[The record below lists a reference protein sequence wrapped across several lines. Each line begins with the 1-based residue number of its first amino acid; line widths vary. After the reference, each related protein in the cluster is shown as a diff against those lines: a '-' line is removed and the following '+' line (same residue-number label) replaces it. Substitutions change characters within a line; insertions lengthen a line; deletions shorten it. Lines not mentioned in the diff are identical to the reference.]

1 MANEV
6 ELKITAND
14 QASKVLRKL
23 SGVSVKSFG
32 NVLKAATVAAAAVSA
47 LGVASVISAAK
58 LQTGITEVGTLI
70 GKNASEM
77 KSFSE
82 DVKRIMADTGE
93 STENLTKSLFDL
105 VSAGVDASQATEV
118 LAVATELAVAGVTDV
133 SVATDGL
140 TSILNAYS
148 IEAENATEV
157 SDLFFTAQKFGKTTV
172 AELAGAVG
180 RIAPTFAAAGASAD
194 EMFAAISAV
203 TLAGV
208 STNEAVT
215 SLQTTLA
222 GIIDPMASA
231 LGAAQNYGIE
241 LGAAAVEAKGFTGV
255 LQDIIEGTDG
265 NIAKIQELGFTQES
279 LKAIL
284 TLTKD
289 EGSKYLEILD
299 GLSVKSGSTKR
310 AADIMNQ
317 TFDRQFQILKGRLNV
332 VLIDLGERLL
342 PSFTDAIIKANQFI
356 KENDEN
362 IKFLAMTYGFFIED
376 ILKSIGS
383 IVRLG
388 FEFAKF
394 TGIIERTKLE
404 IAKTKL
410 EIAKIKV
417 DDLQLKFD
425 SLTETAKLGTG
436 GFKAYNKQII
446 ELGTRL
452 IAAKEKVETLQK
464 AQENLN
470 KVPPSPIVA
479 PAVIDTGFRPTA
491 PEGPIFGSEDITDRE
506 KERAEELLAIRQDF
520 EKRKIELIQ
529 NTTKKEIALVNLA
542 AKKEI
547 DTLKQVGLTETILKD
562 NIGIVNQER
571 EKRISEAIIAQKA
584 EESRKK
590 IEMERSAANILGT
603 LSSAL
608 FRLAGS
614 NNKALFEAAKIA
626 AIGQAII
633 NTHVAATKALA
644 AFPPPFGAIAA
655 GIVTVA
661 GFAEVA
667 SIKAQT
673 PPPPPRAPE
682 VALADGGIVT
692 EPTIALIGEKGPEK
706 VIPLDRFEQEKS
718 NITLNITFTGAILGD
733 QSQAREFVKM
743 IDEQLFELRN
753 QGDSLAF
760 GTRF

>member
-70 GKNASEM
+70 GRNASEM

-118 LAVATELAVAGVTDV
+118 LAVATDLAVAGVTDV

-362 IKFLAMTYGFFIED
+362 IKFLATTYGFFIED

-383 IVRLG
+383 IARLG

-394 TGIIERTKLE
+394 TGIIER
-404 IAKTKL
+404 TKL

-479 PAVIDTGFRPTA
+479 PAIIDTGFRPTA
-491 PEGPIFGSEDITDRE
+491 PEGPIFGPENITDRE

-520 EKRKIELIQ
+520 EKRKIELVQ
-529 NTTKKEIALVNLA
+529 DTTKKEIALANLA

-626 AIGQAII
+626 AIGQAVI

-733 QSQAREFVKM
+733 QSQAREFAKM